1 MTNAGNIFKKGKRI
15 SFFVWRIQICSI
27 FTESTKATNQR
38 QKYGA
43 FFAKVPSIKYVCKNK
58 QNSFG
63 SESPFYPLWE
73 KNGVAKTIDYPFA
86 RPLPPSSSYLHEY
99 FIDGI

>member
-73 KNGVAKTIDYPFA
+73 KNGVAKTIDYSFA

-99 FIDGI
+99 FIDGT